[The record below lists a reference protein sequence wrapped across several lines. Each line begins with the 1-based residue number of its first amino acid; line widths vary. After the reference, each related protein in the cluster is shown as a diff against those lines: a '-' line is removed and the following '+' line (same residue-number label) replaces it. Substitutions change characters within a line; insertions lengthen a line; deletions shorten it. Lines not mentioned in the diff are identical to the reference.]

1 MSDHPRR
8 RVLRTRARALTCLLG
23 VCVVAGLAGSAPAAA
38 HTLEMVDA
46 LDRVNAYAQR
56 LVNDTRLPWVAKQV
70 TCYRL
75 FPHQIRCYAKYDTA
89 ATRPTTRYACVERV
103 LAYYRSHV
111 TIGVRF
117 EPRGGWLKHDSQPCG
132 LTTLSGPAP

>member
-1 MSDHPRR
+1 MTHHPRR
-8 RVLRTRARALTCLLG
+8 RIVRSRARTLTCLLG
-23 VCVVAGLAGSAPAAA
+23 VCVVAGLAGSAPAPA
-38 HTLEMVDA
+38 HTLGMVEA

-56 LVNDTRLPWVAKQV
+56 LVDDTRLPWVAKQV

-103 LAYYRSHV
+103 LAYFSSHH
-111 TIGVRF
+111 IGAQYEVQ
-117 EPRGGWLKHDSQPCG
+117 GGYLKHDSQPCG
-132 LTTLSGPAP
+132 LIRLTGPAP